1 MDDNLNNLGYLLN
14 KSSNLIKWELNRE
27 LEKLEL
33 TASQWAVL
41 KDVHVQG
48 SLGGNTTPASV
59 ALRLNVERPTMS
71 GIINRLLKSGWIK
84 VVKNPEDKRS
94 QIIKLTERAE
104 KIMSEAEMIS
114 IKIIGQALNGFSKED
129 IQNLYSYLAKIID
142 NL

>member
-14 KSSNLIKWELNRE
+14 KSSNLMKWELNRE

-41 KDVHVQG
+41 KDVHVQS
-48 SLGGNTTPASV
+48 SLGENTTPASI

-71 GIINRLLKSGWIK
+71 GIINRLLKGGWIK
-84 VVKNPEDKRS
+84 VIKNPEDKRS

-104 KIMSEAEMIS
+104 EIILKAEMIN
-114 IKIIGQALNGFSKED
+114 IKIIEQALNGFSKKD
-129 IQNLYSYLAKIID
+129 IQDLYSYLARIID